1 MLRKIIFF
9 LILIL
14 FWNITLIL
22 FPVNYAYITT
32 LQGIININYKYFII
46 MYFLLTLINN
56 YVFYKLFT
64 GFDLNNNYNF
74 VYILNYIF
82 TQVFGLFFFKFNCL
96 ILSVICLCIVFVS
109 SIFVYLE
116 SKKIDRINSYL
127 IIPSILF
134 NVSRVFTSIGSTLS
148 NVLKIFICSS
158 TEP

>member
-32 LQGIININYKYFII
+32 LHGIININYKYFII

-96 ILSVICLCIVFVS
+96 ILSVICLGIVFVS

-116 SKKIDRINSYL
+116 SKKIDRTNSYL

-134 NVSRVFTSIGSTLS
+134 NMFNLIGLMIVIIL
-148 NVLKIFICSS
+148 N
-158 TEP
+158 

>member
-82 TQVFGLFFFKFNCL
+82 TQAFGLFFFKFNCL

-116 SKKIDRINSYL
+116 SKKIDRTNSYL

-134 NVSRVFTSIGSTLS
+134 NMFNLIGLMIVMIL
-148 NVLKIFICSS
+148 N
-158 TEP
+158 

>member
-96 ILSVICLCIVFVS
+96 IISVICLCIVFVS

-116 SKKIDRINSYL
+116 SKKIDRTNSYL

-134 NVSRVFTSIGSTLS
+134 NMFNLISLMIVMIL
-148 NVLKIFICSS
+148 N
-158 TEP
+158 

>member
-116 SKKIDRINSYL
+116 SKKIDRTNSYL

-134 NVSRVFTSIGSTLS
+134 NMFNDCYDSKLVRLLIKS
-148 NVLKIFICSS
+148 
-158 TEP
+158 

>member
-9 LILIL
+9 LILML
-14 FWNITLIL
+14 FWNVTLIL

-32 LQGIININYKYFII
+32 LQGVININYKYFII
-46 MYFLLTLINN
+46 MYFLLTLVNN
-56 YVFYKLFT
+56 YAFYRLFT

-116 SKKIDRINSYL
+116 SKKIDRTNSYL
-127 IIPSILF
+127 IITSILF
-134 NVSRVFTSIGSTLS
+134 NMFNLIGLMIVMII
-148 NVLKIFICSS
+148 N
-158 TEP
+158 

>member
-96 ILSVICLCIVFVS
+96 ILSVICLGIVFVS

-116 SKKIDRINSYL
+116 SKKIDRTNSYL

-134 NVSRVFTSIGSTLS
+134 NMFNL
-148 NVLKIFICSS
+148 ICLMIVMILN
-158 TEP
+158 

>member
-32 LQGIININYKYFII
+32 LQGIININYKYLII

-82 TQVFGLFFFKFNCL
+82 TQVFGLFFFKFNSL

-109 SIFVYLE
+109 SICVYHE
-116 SKKIDRINSYL
+116 SKKIDRTNSYL

-134 NVSRVFTSIGSTLS
+134 NMFNLIGLMIVMIL
-148 NVLKIFICSS
+148 N
-158 TEP
+158 

>member
-116 SKKIDRINSYL
+116 SKKIDKTNSYL

-134 NVSRVFTSIGSTLS
+134 NMFNLIGLMIVMIL
-148 NVLKIFICSS
+148 N
-158 TEP
+158 

>member
-96 ILSVICLCIVFVS
+96 ILSVICLGIVFVS

-116 SKKIDRINSYL
+116 SKKIDRTNSYL

-134 NVSRVFTSIGSTLS
+134 NMFNLIGLMIVIIL
-148 NVLKIFICSS
+148 N
-158 TEP
+158 

>member
-56 YVFYKLFT
+56 YFFYKLFT

-96 ILSVICLCIVFVS
+96 ILSVICLGIVFVS

-116 SKKIDRINSYL
+116 SKKIDRTNSYL

-134 NVSRVFTSIGSTLS
+134 NMFNLIGLMIVMIL
-148 NVLKIFICSS
+148 N
-158 TEP
+158 

>member
-82 TQVFGLFFFKFNCL
+82 TQVFGLFFFKFNSL

-116 SKKIDRINSYL
+116 SKKIDRTNSYL

-134 NVSRVFTSIGSTLS
+134 NMFNLI
-148 NVLKIFICSS
+148 VLMIVMILN
-158 TEP
+158 

>member
-32 LQGIININYKYFII
+32 LHGIININYKYFII

-96 ILSVICLCIVFVS
+96 ILSVICLGIVFVS

-116 SKKIDRINSYL
+116 SKKIDRTNSYL

-134 NVSRVFTSIGSTLS
+134 NMFNLIGLMIVMIL
-148 NVLKIFICSS
+148 N
-158 TEP
+158 

>member
-96 ILSVICLCIVFVS
+96 ILSVICLGIVFVS

-116 SKKIDRINSYL
+116 SKKIDRTNSYL

-134 NVSRVFTSIGSTLS
+134 NMFNLIGLMIVMIL
-148 NVLKIFICSS
+148 N
-158 TEP
+158 

>member
-96 ILSVICLCIVFVS
+96 ILSVICLGIVFVS

-116 SKKIDRINSYL
+116 SKKIDRTNSYL

-134 NVSRVFTSIGSTLS
+134 NMFNLI
-148 NVLKIFICSS
+148 VLMIVMILN
-158 TEP
+158 

>member
-22 FPVNYAYITT
+22 FPINYAYITT

-46 MYFLLTLINN
+46 MSFLLTLINN

-116 SKKIDRINSYL
+116 SKKIDRTNSYL

-134 NVSRVFTSIGSTLS
+134 NMFNLIGLMIVMIL
-148 NVLKIFICSS
+148 N
-158 TEP
+158 

>member
-56 YVFYKLFT
+56 YAFYKLFT

-96 ILSVICLCIVFVS
+96 ILSVICLSIVFVS

-116 SKKIDRINSYL
+116 SKKIDRTNSYL

-134 NVSRVFTSIGSTLS
+134 NMFNLIGLMIVMIL
-148 NVLKIFICSS
+148 N
-158 TEP
+158 

>member
-96 ILSVICLCIVFVS
+96 ILSVICLCILFVS

-116 SKKIDRINSYL
+116 SKKIDRTNSYL

-134 NVSRVFTSIGSTLS
+134 NMFNLIGLMIVMIL
-148 NVLKIFICSS
+148 N
-158 TEP
+158 

>member
-46 MYFLLTLINN
+46 IYFLLTLINN

-116 SKKIDRINSYL
+116 SKKIDRTNSYL

-134 NVSRVFTSIGSTLS
+134 NMFNLIGLMIVMIL
-148 NVLKIFICSS
+148 N
-158 TEP
+158 

>member
-82 TQVFGLFFFKFNCL
+82 TQVFGLFFYKFNCL

-116 SKKIDRINSYL
+116 SKKIDRTNSYL

-134 NVSRVFTSIGSTLS
+134 NMFNLIGLMIVMIL
-148 NVLKIFICSS
+148 N
-158 TEP
+158 

>member
-32 LQGIININYKYFII
+32 LQGITNINYKYFII

-96 ILSVICLCIVFVS
+96 ILSGICLCIVFVS

-116 SKKIDRINSYL
+116 SKKIDRTNSYL

-134 NVSRVFTSIGSTLS
+134 NMFNLIGLMIVMIL
-148 NVLKIFICSS
+148 N
-158 TEP
+158 

>member
-22 FPVNYAYITT
+22 FPVNFAYITT

-116 SKKIDRINSYL
+116 SKKIDRTNSYL

-134 NVSRVFTSIGSTLS
+134 NMFNLIGLMIVMIL
-148 NVLKIFICSS
+148 N
-158 TEP
+158 

>member
-82 TQVFGLFFFKFNCL
+82 TQVFGLFFFKFNSL

-116 SKKIDRINSYL
+116 SKKIDRTNSYL

-134 NVSRVFTSIGSTLS
+134 NMFNLIGLMLVMIL
-148 NVLKIFICSS
+148 N
-158 TEP
+158 

>member
-32 LQGIININYKYFII
+32 LLGIININYKYFII

-82 TQVFGLFFFKFNCL
+82 TQVFGLFFFKFNSL

-116 SKKIDRINSYL
+116 SKKIDRTNSYL

-134 NVSRVFTSIGSTLS
+134 NMFNLIGLMIVMIL
-148 NVLKIFICSS
+148 N
-158 TEP
+158 

>member
-32 LQGIININYKYFII
+32 LHGIININYKYFII

-82 TQVFGLFFFKFNCL
+82 TQVFGLFFFIFNCI

-116 SKKIDRINSYL
+116 SKKIDRTNSYL

-134 NVSRVFTSIGSTLS
+134 NMFNLISLMIVMIL
-148 NVLKIFICSS
+148 N
-158 TEP
+158 

>member
-96 ILSVICLCIVFVS
+96 ILSVICLGIVFVS
-109 SIFVYLE
+109 SIFVYVE
-116 SKKIDRINSYL
+116 SKKIDRTNSYL

-134 NVSRVFTSIGSTLS
+134 NMFNLIGLMIVMIL
-148 NVLKIFICSS
+148 N
-158 TEP
+158 

>member
-22 FPVNYAYITT
+22 FPVNYAYITA

-96 ILSVICLCIVFVS
+96 ILSVICLGIVFVS

-116 SKKIDRINSYL
+116 SKKIDRTNSCL

-134 NVSRVFTSIGSTLS
+134 NMFNLIGLMIVMIL
-148 NVLKIFICSS
+148 N
-158 TEP
+158 

>member
-82 TQVFGLFFFKFNCL
+82 TQVFGLFFFKFNSL

-116 SKKIDRINSYL
+116 SKKIDRTNSYL

-134 NVSRVFTSIGSTLS
+134 NMFNLIGLMIVMIL
-148 NVLKIFICSS
+148 N
-158 TEP
+158 

>member
-32 LQGIININYKYFII
+32 LQGITNINYKYFII

-96 ILSVICLCIVFVS
+96 ILSVICLGIVFVS

-116 SKKIDRINSYL
+116 SKKIDRTNSYL

-134 NVSRVFTSIGSTLS
+134 NMFNLISLMIVMIL
-148 NVLKIFICSS
+148 N
-158 TEP
+158 

>member
-56 YVFYKLFT
+56 YAFYKLFT

-109 SIFVYLE
+109 SIFVYIE
-116 SKKIDRINSYL
+116 SKKIDRTNSYL

-134 NVSRVFTSIGSTLS
+134 NMFNLIGLMIVMIL
-148 NVLKIFICSS
+148 N
-158 TEP
+158 

>member
-22 FPVNYAYITT
+22 FPINYAYITT

-116 SKKIDRINSYL
+116 SKKIDRTNSYL

-134 NVSRVFTSIGSTLS
+134 NMFNLIGLIIVMIL
-148 NVLKIFICSS
+148 N
-158 TEP
+158 

>member
-96 ILSVICLCIVFVS
+96 ILSVICLGIVFVS

-116 SKKIDRINSYL
+116 SKKIDRTNSCL

-134 NVSRVFTSIGSTLS
+134 NMFNLIGLMIVMIL
-148 NVLKIFICSS
+148 N
-158 TEP
+158 

>member
-32 LQGIININYKYFII
+32 LQGRTNINYKYLSI

-96 ILSVICLCIVFVS
+96 ILSVICLGIVFVS

-116 SKKIDRINSYL
+116 SKKIDRTNSYL

-134 NVSRVFTSIGSTLS
+134 NMFNLIGLMIVMIL
-148 NVLKIFICSS
+148 N
-158 TEP
+158 

>member
-74 VYILNYIF
+74 VYLLNYIF

-96 ILSVICLCIVFVS
+96 ILSVICLGIVFVS

-116 SKKIDRINSYL
+116 SKKIDRTNSYL

-134 NVSRVFTSIGSTLS
+134 NMFNLIGLMIVMIL
-148 NVLKIFICSS
+148 N
-158 TEP
+158 

>member
-14 FWNITLIL
+14 FWNVTLIL
-22 FPVNYAYITT
+22 FPVNYAYLTT
-32 LQGIININYKYFII
+32 LQGVININYRYFII
-46 MYFLLTLINN
+46 MYFLLTLVNN
-56 YVFYKLFT
+56 YAFYRLFT

-116 SKKIDRINSYL
+116 SKKIDRTNSYL

-134 NVSRVFTSIGSTLS
+134 NMFNLIGLMIVMIL
-148 NVLKIFICSS
+148 N
-158 TEP
+158 

>member
-32 LQGIININYKYFII
+32 LQGITNINYKYFII

-96 ILSVICLCIVFVS
+96 ILSVICLSIVFVS

-116 SKKIDRINSYL
+116 SKKIDRTNSYL

-134 NVSRVFTSIGSTLS
+134 NMFNLIGLMIVMIL
-148 NVLKIFICSS
+148 N
-158 TEP
+158 

>member
-82 TQVFGLFFFKFNCL
+82 TQVFGLFFFKFNSL
-96 ILSVICLCIVFVS
+96 ILSVICLGIVFVS

-116 SKKIDRINSYL
+116 SKKIDRTNSYL

-134 NVSRVFTSIGSTLS
+134 NMFNLIGLMIVMIL
-148 NVLKIFICSS
+148 N
-158 TEP
+158 